1 MCRTKKGEEKPSL
14 SKEASAKCIIISVI
28 SGLIDPLGTDHESLA
43 RTGHESGL
51 ASPMSPLWETN
62 VDHAYFLITSLSKK
76 MPSILIVEVDVCEL
90 VFNNKWQF

>member
-1 MCRTKKGEEKPSL
+1 MKACR
-14 SKEASAKCIIISVI
+14 
-28 SGLIDPLGTDHESLA
+28 
-43 RTGHESGL
+43 L